1 MKKNYRLL
9 QPKDELQKAA
19 PEIRLVPAARY
30 AAAPSSDDSDAD
42 MSAVIRTLLRRR
54 KWIYGCTLG
63 MLAIAVL
70 VCVFM
75 TPRYT
80 AVSQMQLLKQAPGA
94 SSVGDPNAATSA
106 GFGDALDFN
115 LTLQTQ
121 VTALKSDTLALQ
133 VIKELKLA
141 DTKEFLYHPPLIKSD
156 AVRSQMD
163 MPFDLSPI
171 KRAAVIKRFLSSL
184 KVDSVSGTRMIKV
197 SYTHPDPAM
206 AAMIVNHLL
215 TDFVEHNF
223 QVRYD
228 ATQKATDFLRQQLV
242 DLKAQVEQ
250 SEARAVELEK
260 KSGILGQDE
269 HHNIVISRLE
279 QLNNEATS
287 AETTRMTKEAVYRLA
302 RDGNPELIAGLLG
315 NSGTSTETTSSIALL
330 NNLRQQEANLTVQ
343 IADASS
349 KYGPAYPKLIQLND
363 QLEAVR
369 ASLRKEVVKVADRA
383 KSEYELAASKEAAAK
398 KALGQQKA
406 TASEM
411 NNKAIDYTIAKQ
423 EADSNRTLYE
433 NLLRRLKEAGV
444 MAGLRSSEL
453 SVIDPAVVPGRPSK
467 PNIPLYLGFGLLSG
481 LTLGVVCAFVADSMD
496 RTVRDPEEIEMATN
510 ISVLGVIPQ
519 AELLA
524 GEHSFF
530 KANVWNRL
538 TGSVPENGSR
548 MVKPDNSILAE
559 AFRAVRTSLLLS
571 SGDTPAQVIM
581 FTSSLPQEGKSFS
594 TMNLAAVLAQ
604 HGGKVLLVDA
614 DLRRGTLSR
623 VLKRC
628 SGPGLSHVLLGG
640 ATIGAYRRIEEVP
653 GLTFLPAGARPDHP
667 SELLGSEHMAELI
680 KTWRQ
685 EYTYILIDTPPVL
698 PVTDAVILSPN
709 VDGVV
714 VVVRFGVT
722 NRQSMLRTVRVL
734 KDAGAECLGLVVNGM
749 DVRSP
754 DFYHYTGS
762 YGYAAYDYG
771 STDRPLTP
779 ASATPNPKGE
789 TA

>member
-30 AAAPSSDDSDAD
+30 AAPPSDDSDAD
-42 MSAVIRTLLRRR
+42 MSAVLRTLLRRR

-63 MLAIAVL
+63 ALAIAVL

-80 AVSQMQLLKQAPGA
+80 AVSQLQLLKQAPGA
-94 SSVGDPNAATSA
+94 SSMGDPNATAGG

-141 DTKEFLYHPPLIKSD
+141 ETKEFLYHPPLFPSE
-156 AVRSQMD
+156 AVRSQLD
-163 MPFDLSPI
+163 MPFDLSPL
-171 KRAAVIKRFLSSL
+171 KRATVIKRFLANL
-184 KVDSVSGTRMIKV
+184 KVDSVSGTRMIV
-197 SYTHPDPAM
+197 VRYTHPDPVM
-206 AAMIVNHLL
+206 AAKIVNQLL

-228 ATQKATDFLRQQLV
+228 ATRKATDFLRQQLV
-242 DLKAQVEQ
+242 ELKAKVEQ
-250 SEARAVELEK
+250 SQARAVELEK

-287 AETTRMTKEAVYRLA
+287 AETTRMTKEAIYRLA

-330 NNLRQQEANLTVQ
+330 NNLRQQEANLNVQ

-349 KYGPAYPKLIQLND
+349 KYGPAYPKLIQLNE
-363 QLEAVR
+363 QLQAVR
-369 ASLRKEVVKVADRA
+369 ASIHKEIVKVADRA
-383 KSEYELAASKEAAAK
+383 KTEYDAAASKEAAAK
-398 KALGQQKA
+398 RALGQQKG
-406 TASEM
+406 TALEM

-433 NLLRRLKEAGV
+433 SLLRRLNEAGV

-453 SVIDPAVVPGRPSK
+453 NVIDPAVVPGRPSK
-467 PNIPLYLGFGLLSG
+467 PNIPLYLGFGFLSG
-481 LTLGVVCAFVADSMD
+481 LALGVVCAFVADSMD
-496 RTVRDPEEIEMATN
+496 RTVRDPEEIETATN
-510 ISVLGVIPQ
+510 ISVLGVIPH
-519 AELLA
+519 AEMGA
-524 GEHSFF
+524 GEHSFL
-530 KANVWNRL
+530 KANLWNRL
-538 TGSVPENGSR
+538 TGSVAENGNH

-571 SGDTPAQVIM
+571 PSATPAQVIM
-581 FTSSLPQEGKSFS
+581 LTSSLPQEGKSFS

-623 VLKRC
+623 VLRRC
-628 SGPGLSHVLLGG
+628 SGPGLSHLLLGG
-640 ATIGAYRRIEEVP
+640 ATSGAYRRIEEVP
-653 GLTFLPAGARPDHP
+653 GLTFLPAGARPDRP
-667 SELLGSEHMAELI
+667 SELLGSERMAELI

-685 EYTYILIDTPPVL
+685 EFTYVLIDTPPVL

-714 VVVRFGVT
+714 VIVRFGVT
-722 NRQSMLRTVRVL
+722 NRQSMLRTVRIL
-734 KDAGAECLGLVVNGM
+734 KDAGAECLGVVMNGM

-754 DFYHYTGS
+754 DFYNYTGS
-762 YGYAAYDYG
+762 YGYAGYDYG
-771 STDRPLTP
+771 DPDRPPMST
-779 ASATPNPKGE
+779 STTVHTKGE
-789 TA
+789 SA